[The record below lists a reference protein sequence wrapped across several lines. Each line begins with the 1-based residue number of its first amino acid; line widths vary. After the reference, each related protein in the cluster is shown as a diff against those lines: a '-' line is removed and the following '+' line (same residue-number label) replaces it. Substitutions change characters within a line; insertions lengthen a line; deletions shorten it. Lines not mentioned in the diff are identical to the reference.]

1 MYCIESENMNWLVI
15 ANDRMQADSIVE
27 KANDIGAKIS
37 LIAELLPG
45 MGLLYRT
52 DEQYSQITK
61 G

>member
-1 MYCIESENMNWLVI
+1 MNWLVI